1 MKLFVFVTLS
11 SLLCFAQEDG
21 PRQRAG
27 KYEVQL
33 RLPADG
39 LYAQEEMQIEY
50 RVTDTSR
57 VDPVMG
63 AAPVIR
69 AATKS
74 SIDMPAMQGMP
85 TLEELAHP
93 EGIPGEYGVHP
104 LFAHGGE
111 YRLRLT
117 IKPLA
122 DAEFV
127 VTFLLNV
134 ADASAAKNRKPKPKP
149 YTMDLKT
156 SPKSPKAGEP
166 VELIFT
172 FHQRE
177 SAKDTFKDFIV
188 QHEKLMHL
196 LIVRE
201 DLGVVSHEH
210 PQMGEDGQFRTTFTF
225 PTAGEFHLFGDVAPK
240 GAGSQVMMVK
250 LKVSGKG
257 APKYDISKT
266 ERKPVFIADGLKV
279 EFAGALKAI
288 GTRKTQSL
296 MFEVS
301 DQASGAPATNLQP
314 YLGAMGHLILIHED
328 GVTLVHS
335 HPDERLP
342 DVGKD
347 GKVPFLARF
356 PKPGNYRGWA
366 QFQRDGKVVT
376 SAFVM
381 SATAGAE

>member
-1 MKLFVFVTLS
+1 MKFLALVLIS
-11 SLLCFAQEDG
+11 SIWCAAQGEG
-21 PRQRAG
+21 PRQRIG

-39 LYAQEEMQIEY
+39 LYAGEEMQIEY
-50 RVTDTSR
+50 RVVDTSR
-57 VDPVMG
+57 VDAVMG

-74 SIDMPAMQGMP
+74 VIDMPAMQGMP
-85 TLEELAHP
+85 ALEELAHP

-111 YRLRLT
+111 YRLRLS

-122 DAEFV
+122 DAQFTA
-127 VTFLLNV
+127 TFMLDV
-134 ADASAAKNRKPKPKP
+134 GDASQAINRKPKPKP
-149 YTMDLKT
+149 YTMDVKV
-156 SPKSPKAGEP
+156 SPKAPKAGEE
-166 VELIFT
+166 VELVFS
-172 FHQRE
+172 FHRRE
-177 SAKDTFKDFIV
+177 SGKSTFRDFVI

-201 DLGVVSHEH
+201 DLGYFSHEH
-210 PQMGEDGQFRTTFTF
+210 PQMGEDGLFRVRYTF
-225 PTAGEFHLFGDVAPK
+225 PTAGEFHLFGDVAPQ

-250 LKVSGKG
+250 VKVSGKG
-257 APKYDISKT
+257 APKYEIGKV
-266 ERKPVFIADGLKV
+266 ERKPVFIAGGLKV
-279 EFAGALKAI
+279 EFPGAMKAI

-296 MFEVS
+296 VFEVS
-301 DQASGAPATNLQP
+301 DQISGAPATNLEP

-335 HPDERLP
+335 HPDERIP
-342 DVGKD
+342 EVGKN
-347 GKVPFLARF
+347 GRVAFLARF

-381 SATAGAE
+381 SAAASGE